1 MTEASSFLARPT
13 RAQYDW
19 ADMELGLF
27 IHWFPQTHDDPMD
40 RRTDNITDP
49 AVQREMM
56 SHARLERFS
65 ARQWVQS
72 ALDLGAKYIV
82 FVAKHGCGICRWQS
96 QYGEMNFKNAP
107 YKDGR
112 SDPLAELAAECH
124 RAGIRLGIYI
134 CASSA
139 TYGAGQGGLIDD
151 PERQA
156 AYTKIY
162 KGWLS
167 EVLGSYGDIAEV
179 WFDGSIELKIE
190 DVLRK
195 YAPDAMVFNSRY
207 ATIRWVS
214 RRRATP
220 RILSGTP

>member
-112 SDPLAELAAECH
+112 GMSQGGDPAGHLHLRKLRHLRRGAGRPDRRSRTAGGLYEDLQGLAQ
-124 RAGIRLGIYI
+124 R
-134 CASSA
+134 
-139 TYGAGQGGLIDD
+139 GAGQLRRHCRGL
-151 PERQA
+151 
-156 AYTKIY
+156 
-162 KGWLS
+162 
-167 EVLGSYGDIAEV
+167 V
-179 WFDGSIELKIE
+179 
-190 DVLRK
+190 
-195 YAPDAMVFNSRY
+195 
-207 ATIRWVS
+207 
-214 RRRATP
+214 RR
-220 RILSGTP
+220 LH